1 MKIAFI
7 GEAVSGFGGMETVIR
22 NVITTFRQQHI
33 QSEMFFFCRNDKMD
47 KGWLEVIKY
56 SCSFS
61 TIRIGFLRREKHIQA
76 FSKWLKNYRPDEGIC
91 IEVIWCLYDAYV
103 HK

>member
-22 NVITTFRQQHI
+22 DVITTFRQQHI

-47 KGWLEVIKY
+47 KDGWKVLN
-56 SCSFS
+56 
-61 TIRIGFLRREKHIQA
+61 TH
-76 FSKWLKNYRPDEGIC
+76 
-91 IEVIWCLYDAYV
+91 V
-103 HK
+103 HFPIFV

>member
-1 MKIAFI
+1 MQLEVWRVNIENRYSMSKITDLKIAFI

-22 NVITTFRQQHI
+22 DVITTFRQQHI

-47 KGWLEVIKY
+47 KGWLEGIKY

-61 TIRIGFLRREKHIQA
+61 NIRLGFCVARNIFKL
-76 FSKWLKNYRPDEGIC
+76 
-91 IEVIWCLYDAYV
+91 
-103 HK
+103 

>member
-22 NVITTFRQQHI
+22 DVITTFRQQHI

-47 KGWLEVIKY
+47 KGGWKIL
-56 SCSFS
+56 S
-61 TIRIGFLRREKHIQA
+61 TL
-76 FSKWLKNYRPDEGIC
+76 
-91 IEVIWCLYDAYV
+91 V
-103 HK
+103 HFPIFA

>member
-22 NVITTFRQQHI
+22 DVITTFRQQHI
-33 QSEMFFFCRNDKMD
+33 YSEMFFFCRNDKMD
-47 KGWLEVIKY
+47 KGWLEGIKY

-61 TIRIGFLRREKHIQA
+61 MPPNPETASPINAIF
-76 FSKWLKNYRPDEGIC
+76 
-91 IEVIWCLYDAYV
+91 IETLIN
-103 HK
+103 

>member
-22 NVITTFRQQHI
+22 DVINTFRQQHI

-47 KGWLEVIKY
+47 KDGWKVLN
-56 SCSFS
+56 
-61 TIRIGFLRREKHIQA
+61 TR
-76 FSKWLKNYRPDEGIC
+76 
-91 IEVIWCLYDAYV
+91 V
-103 HK
+103 HFPIFG